1 MITELLNVWK
11 VRDINF
17 SDSLGV
23 LAGHVLV
30 SINCVKLNYTTNT
43 TNYCSQFDRHL
54 VFIIKLFQGYQIQIS
69 VCFMFFFL

>member
-43 TNYCSQFDRHL
+43 TNYCSQFDRH
-54 VFIIKLFQGYQIQIS
+54 
-69 VCFMFFFL
+69 